1 MVYVTEEDLLS
12 VIQDA
17 LVKASVEKSVSVLD
31 TLESQ
36 VIDEVKSYIGG
47 RFEVEKIFGEP
58 PIRHGMLVKVITNI
72 TVYRAVRRNAARKV
86 PEDYS
91 EMNAWAYDVLT
102 RVSDGKM
109 PLPGLPEK
117 VDPETGKPIS
127 FWGSNRKSEYFL

>member
-1 MVYVTEEDLLS
+1 MT

-17 LVKASVEKSVSVLD
+17 LGKASVENNMSILD

-47 RFEVEKIFGEP
+47 RFEVDKIFGTP
-58 PIRHGMLVKVITNI
+58 PLKHGMLVKVITNI

-86 PEDYS
+86 PEDYV
-91 EMNAWAYDVLT
+91 EMNLWAYDVLT
-102 RVSDGKM
+102 RISDGKM
-109 PLPGLPEK
+109 PLPGLPET

-127 FWGSNRKSEYFL
+127 FWGTNRKPEYFL

>member
-1 MVYVTEEDLLS
+1 MVYITEEDILT

-17 LVKASVEKSVSVLD
+17 LGKASVENNMSILD

-47 RFEVEKIFGEP
+47 RFEVEKIFGTP
-58 PIRHGMLVKVITNI
+58 PIKHGMLVKVITNI

-86 PEDYS
+86 PEDYT
-91 EMNAWAYDVLT
+91 EMNSWAYDVLT
-102 RVSDGKM
+102 RISDGKM
-109 PLPGLPEK
+109 PLPGLPET

-127 FWGSNRKSEYFL
+127 FWGTNRKPEYFL